1 MSTEKKSLFV
11 TADGKNMFFVFALVS
26 SLFFLWA
33 LCNGMIDVMDKHFQ
47 DFLHLS
53 KADSACI
60 QFAHYVGY
68 FLMAIPAGVLAKKLG
83 YKGGIIAGLS
93 MVALGCLWFIPATH
107 IAQFWAFL
115 LGVCFIAMGLTF
127 LETVAN
133 PYTTVLGHPEFAA
146 TRINLAQSF
155 NGVGWILG
163 PILGGVFF
171 YSSAGVEAA
180 HQSLWIPYAW
190 IAGGVA
196 ILILIFAMTKLPD
209 LVGDNSLHVDAEGAN
224 PKQAY
229 EDDRKVNRLLA
240 YLFMVLNVSVLAGT
254 FGFVFKFLTVNIF
267 DVFHPGTNAVKQ
279 AFGEK
284 VISIASQVAAF
295 MHASAESVTKG
306 NAAWIVSGAITVIGT
321 FVAALV
327 LIPAAVKIHN
337 KSIWSH
343 PHFASSTLTQF
354 LYVAAQAGIFSF
366 FINYVVAEIPPVGP
380 GFSNSWFLGGEAGV
394 TARDGTYFV
403 SEQGATKLLAVGFFL
418 FMIGRF
424 SGSAILR
431 KASAHITLGVYALIN
446 TLLMVVVMLKLG
458 WISMV
463 AVFLSFFFMSI
474 MFPTIFALGIYGLGS
489 KAKMAS
495 SFIVMSITG
504 GAMMPQ
510 VMGKVGDDYNMS
522 TAFVVPLVCFAIISM
537 VSFAWP
543 LLSGAGSLSGIDAS
557 RGH

>member
-1 MSTEKKSLFV
+1 MNNKKQSLFV
-11 TADGKNMFFVFALVS
+11 TADGKNMFFVFSLVS

-53 KADSACI
+53 KADSACV

-83 YKGGIIAGLS
+83 YKGGIIAGLA
-93 MVALGCLWFIPATH
+93 MVVLGCLWFVPATH

-115 LGVCFIAMGLTF
+115 LGVCLIAMGLTF

-133 PYTTVLGHPEFAA
+133 PYTTVLGAPEFAA

-163 PILGGVFF
+163 PIIGGKFF
-171 YSSAGVEAA
+171 YSSAGAEAA
-180 HQSLWIPYAW
+180 HKTLWIPYAG
-190 IAGGVA
+190 IAAAVTV
-196 ILILIFAMTKLPD
+196 LIFIFAMTRLPD
-209 LVGDNSLHVDAEGAN
+209 LVGDDTLHVDADAVD

-229 EDDRKVNRLLA
+229 EDDRKVNRLLS
-240 YLFMVLNVSVLAGT
+240 YIFMVLNAAVLAGT
-254 FGFVFKFLTVNIF
+254 FGFLFKFITTNIL
-267 DVFHPGTNAVKQ
+267 DA
-279 AFGEK
+279 GES
-284 VISIASQVAAF
+284 VVGIASQIAPYFHISAA
-295 MHASAESVTKG
+295 SVTK
-306 NAAWIVSGAITVIGT
+306 NSAPWIISGAIT
-321 FVAALV
+321 AAITLIAAFV
-327 LIPAAVKIHN
+327 LIPVVARIHN

-366 FINYVVAEIPPVGP
+366 FINYVVAEIPPVGAA
-380 GFSNSWFLGGEAGV
+380 FSDSWFLDGKEGV
-394 TARDGTYFV
+394 AIRDGMYFV
-403 SEQGATKLLAVGFFL
+403 SERGATKLLAVGFFL
-418 FMIGRF
+418 FMVGRF

-431 KASAHITLGVYALIN
+431 KASAHRTLGVYAVIN
-446 TLLMVVVMLKLG
+446 TLLMIVVMMKLG
-458 WISMV
+458 WISMI

-510 VMGKVGDDYNMS
+510 VMGGVGDIYDMS
-522 TAFVVPLVCFAIISM
+522 TAFIVPLVCFAIISV
-537 VSFAWP
+537 VSFCWP
-543 LLSGAGSLSGIDAS
+543 LLSGASSLTGVDAG